1 MNVLIVED
9 ERQLSHEIEIFLTK
23 QGYQCDVAFTGKSA
37 SEKIYV
43 NSYDFVLL
51 DIGLPDYN
59 GFNLLKEAKQTAKDT
74 AFIIVTARGSTDD
87 KITGLDL
94 GADDYLS
101 KPFSLLELQARMQAI
116 IRRKHGLKNNTIEI
130 NGFVLDIQN
139 RTVTYK
145 NDPINLTKKEFDI
158 LHYMALHKN
167 RVITRVQLTEHIW
180 GDVLEEDYESNYIDV
195 HIKNLRKKLAAFY
208 NADFIETVRG
218 IGYRLNMAS

>member
-9 ERQLSHEIEIFLTK
+9 ERLLSHEIEIFLTK
-23 QGYQCDVAFTGKSA
+23 QGYHCDVAFNGKSA
-37 SEKIYV
+37 SEKVFV

-59 GFNLLKEAKQTAKDT
+59 GLQLLKEAKEGGRDAS
-74 AFIIVTARGSTDD
+74 FIMLTARGSIDD

-94 GADDYLS
+94 GADDYLA

-116 IRRKHGLKNNTIEI
+116 LRRKHGLKNNTIPI
-130 NGFVLDIQN
+130 YDFLMDIQN
-139 RTVTYK
+139 RSVHY
-145 NDPINLTKKEFDI
+145 NSNPINLTKKEFDI

-167 RVITRVQLTEHIW
+167 RVITRIQLTEHIW

-195 HIKNLRKKLAAFY
+195 HIKNLRKKLSAY
-208 NADFIETVRG
+208 SNSDFIETVRG
-218 IGYRLNMAS
+218 IGYRLNMP